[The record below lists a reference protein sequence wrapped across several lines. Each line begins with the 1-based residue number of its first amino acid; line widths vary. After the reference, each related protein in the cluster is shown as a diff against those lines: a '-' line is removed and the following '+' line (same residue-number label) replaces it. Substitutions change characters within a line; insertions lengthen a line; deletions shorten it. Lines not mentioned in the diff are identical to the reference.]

1 MTLTFSMNHKD
12 ELMTLVLHED
22 YNVINS
28 EVKNRNMCDFVIKP
42 AIPNDNETLIR
53 LFSYQHGLK
62 R

>member
-42 AIPNDNETLIR
+42 AIPNNNESLIR
-53 LFSYQHGLK
+53 FFHTNMG
-62 R
+62 